1 MLRVSKKEIILQ
13 KMTIG
18 TVLFD
23 QAKGAAVV
31 TLIDEAGDRMLPI
44 FIGLWEGMAIYR
56 ELNRAPAPRPMLHDL
71 FFNILQ
77 GFHTHLEKVVVD
89 SLSDNTYFAR
99 LHFMQQDTPFI
110 ADARPSDAIAL
121 AVKFQA
127 PIYVAEDI
135 LVAAGQQTRETVAE
149 DKGTATVTE
158 DIQAWLENIRPEDFA
173 DPQ

>member
-1 MLRVSKKEIILQ
+1 MLPVSKKENILQ

-31 TLIDEAGDRMLPI
+31 TLIEESGERMLPI

-56 ELNRAPAPRPMLHDL
+56 ELNRAPAHRPMLHDL
-71 FFNILQ
+71 FVNILQ
-77 GFHTHLEKVVVD
+77 GLQTHLEKVVVD

-99 LHFMQQDTPFI
+99 LHFVQHDTPLI

-121 AVKFQA
+121 AVKLQA

-135 LVAAGQQTRETVAE
+135 LVTAGQQARGAVAE
-149 DKGTATVTE
+149 EKSATTVTE
-158 DIQAWLENIRPEDFA
+158 DVQAWLENVRPEDFA